1 MNEKICKILIYI
13 CMIIESLCLIG
24 MTYITYKY

>member
-1 MNEKICKILIYI
+1 MYEKICKILIYI
-13 CMIIESLCLIG
+13 CMIIALLCLIG